1 MNHPSI
7 VPVRAFQAG
16 LLAISGLLAIPG
28 QAQADHGHSNSHH
41 GGYRGGQQHQ
51 HGGNSYRG
59 FSSRPRSFATFSI
72 GTGYSGRSYPRYATQ
87 RFSSFPYS
95 NYYSGYSG
103 LNSSVGYGGSNYFGN
118 RGYDPYRYSGLGY
131 SRGYTPQY
139 SIQSYPRQTT
149 LYHATSYNGNYRGYQ
164 GNSTHSSVQL
174 ALARQGY
181 YGGHIDG
188 AIGTQSRRAIKAY
201 QRDRGH
207 SQTGT
212 INPKLLRSLGV
223 R

>member
-1 MNHPSI
+1 MKHPSI
-7 VPVRAFQAG
+7 IPARAFKAG
-16 LLAISGLLAIPG
+16 LLAIVCLLALPWH
-28 QAQADHGHSNSHH
+28 AQADRRHSNSYH
-41 GGYRGGQQHQ
+41 GSHRGMQHQ
-51 HGGNSYRG
+51 HYSGNYNRG
-59 FSSRPRSFATFSI
+59 FSSRPRLFSTFSI
-72 GTGYSGRSYPRYATQ
+72 GTGYSGRTYPRYATQ

-103 LNSSVGYGGSNYFGN
+103 FNSYAGFGGSNYDGN
-118 RGYDPYRYSGLGY
+118 RGYAPYLYGGLGY
-131 SRGYTPQY
+131 SGFYSPRYT
-139 SIQSYPRQTT
+139 IQSYPRQTI
-149 LYHATSYNGNYRGYQ
+149 LYHSASYDGGSRRYR

-188 AIGTQSRRAIKAY
+188 TIGTQSRRAIKAY
-201 QRDRGH
+201 QRDRGQ

-212 INPKLLRSLGV
+212 ITPRLLRSLGL

>member
-1 MNHPSI
+1 M
-7 VPVRAFQAG
+7 
-16 LLAISGLLAIPG
+16 
-28 QAQADHGHSNSHH
+28 
-41 GGYRGGQQHQ
+41 QQHQ

-59 FSSRPRSFATFSI
+59 YSSRPRSFSSFSI
-72 GTGYSGRSYPRYATQ
+72 GTGYSGRSYPRYATR

-103 LNSSVGYGGSNYFGN
+103 WNSYVGYG
-118 RGYDPYRYSGLGY
+118 GLGY
-131 SRGYTPQY
+131 SRGYLPQY
-139 SIQSYPRQTT
+139 SIQSYPRPTT
-149 LYHATSYNGNYRGYQ
+149 LYHSAYYDGGFKGYQ
-164 GNSTHSSVQL
+164 RNSTHSSVQL

-181 YGGHIDG
+181 YGGRIDG
-188 AIGTQSRRAIKAY
+188 SIGTQSRRAIKAY

-212 INPKLLRSLGV
+212 ITPRLLRSLGL